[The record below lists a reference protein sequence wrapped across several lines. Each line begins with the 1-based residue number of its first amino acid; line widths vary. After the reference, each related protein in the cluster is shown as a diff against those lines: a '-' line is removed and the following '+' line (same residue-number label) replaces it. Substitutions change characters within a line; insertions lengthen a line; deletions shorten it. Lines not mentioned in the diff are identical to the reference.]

1 MLVEVAIPN
10 AMLDEQSDE
19 KEEAVEATA
28 ETGTDPAVVAAGAAI
43 LVSWHQFFLQENRG
57 MGLFFATW
65 PATILAFASYFKQTE
80 MSDDIEQA
88 V

>member
-1 MLVEVAIPN
+1 
-10 AMLDEQSDE
+10 
-19 KEEAVEATA
+19 
-28 ETGTDPAVVAAGAAI
+28 
-43 LVSWHQFFLQENRG
+43 

-88 V
+88 A